1 MNTLIFIFTY
11 IGIVAAIFGSSYLVM
26 KTLEYFYDLRHT
38 LSECR
43 DALKRLEGKH

>member
-1 MNTLIFIFTY
+1 MNALIFIFTY
-11 IGIVAAIFGSSYLVM
+11 IGIMAAIFGSGYLVM
-26 KTLEYFYDLRHT
+26 KTLEYFFDLQRT